1 MTEMKLQFTVY
12 DRAYNQSYRIL
23 RIDKANR
30 SVLMYI
36 LLVAD
41 ELPCGNENDLQ
52 WRLLL
57 QWHLHGVR
65 FSNESIYR

>member
-52 WRLLL
+52 
-57 QWHLHGVR
+57 
-65 FSNESIYR
+65 